1 MEQYTENIMFIPACV
16 LMVVEAAALV
26 FLIMEWVRA
35 KRRNDDDERT
45 GCGENGNCD

>member
-26 FLIMEWVRA
+26 FLIWAWRDA
-35 KRRNDDDERT
+35 KKKGD
-45 GCGENGNCD
+45 GEDA

>member
-1 MEQYTENIMFIPACV
+1 MGMRDNIMYYPAIV

-26 FLIMEWVRA
+26 FLIAEWVRA

-45 GCGENGNCD
+45 G